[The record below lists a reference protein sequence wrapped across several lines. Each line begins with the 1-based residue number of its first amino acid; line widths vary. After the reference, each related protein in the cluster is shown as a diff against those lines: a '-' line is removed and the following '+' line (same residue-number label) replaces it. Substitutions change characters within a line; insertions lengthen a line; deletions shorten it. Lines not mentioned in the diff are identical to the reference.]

1 VISYPGQFNS
11 YTCFTRFKSDV
22 SNIPLPSQFTYP
34 FNYDPHQLCIIA
46 SEELKQKI
54 QSLPHVFDSVDGETE
69 SLGKMFGVLIVK
81 NQVNDLGYLAA
92 FSGKLFGGNLFE
104 GFVPPVFDT
113 LDPDGFYKKGEE
125 EINEI
130 NKKIQELEEGDELCS
145 LFSEMDSLKKEY
157 IISLENL
164 NTNLKQQK
172 INRNERRNSIGSL
185 PENERAE
192 IENMLNN
199 ESARDHYLL
208 KDFKR
213 NWKEKLL
220 GFESRL
226 AEKTQI
232 IQELKNER
240 KLMSAAL
247 QKKLF
252 DAYHFLNGNGELKN
266 LRQIFNINEE
276 NIPPSGAGE
285 CAAPKL
291 IHFAYVNGYKPVAMA
306 EFWWGASPQSEIRK
320 HGHFYPA
327 CKSKC
332 LPILTHML
340 EGLDVE
346 PNPMDHTIAKPKHL
360 DIIYEDAFIIVVNK
374 PEGLLSVPGKEVKD
388 SVQQRIADLFPDIVS
403 PMIVHRLDMSTS
415 GIMILAKSLEVYH
428 NLQAQFT
435 NRKIVKRYDAILD
448 GVLHSDEGII
458 ELPLRVD
465 LDNRPRQMVCYTYG
479 KPAKTKYKVI
489 NKDENTTLI
498 HFWPITGR
506 THQLRVH
513 SAHSSGLNLPILGDD
528 LYGRRSDRL
537 YLHAAYIQFWH
548 PGLQREMTLEVPSGF

>member
-1 VISYPGQFNS
+1 
-11 YTCFTRFKSDV
+11 
-22 SNIPLPSQFTYP
+22 
-34 FNYDPHQLCIIA
+34 
-46 SEELKQKI
+46 
-54 QSLPHVFDSVDGETE
+54 
-69 SLGKMFGVLIVK
+69 
-81 NQVNDLGYLAA
+81 
-92 FSGKLFGGNLFE
+92 
-104 GFVPPVFDT
+104 
-113 LDPDGFYKKGEE
+113 
-125 EINEI
+125 
-130 NKKIQELEEGDELCS
+130 
-145 LFSEMDSLKKEY
+145 
-157 IISLENL
+157 
-164 NTNLKQQK
+164 
-172 INRNERRNSIGSL
+172 
-185 PENERAE
+185 
-192 IENMLNN
+192 
-199 ESARDHYLL
+199 
-208 KDFKR
+208 
-213 NWKEKLL
+213 
-220 GFESRL
+220 
-226 AEKTQI
+226 
-232 IQELKNER
+232 
-240 KLMSAAL
+240 
-247 QKKLF
+247 
-252 DAYHFLNGNGELKN
+252 
-266 LRQIFNINEE
+266 
-276 NIPPSGAGE
+276 
-285 CAAPKL
+285 
-291 IHFAYVNGYKPVAMA
+291 MA

-332 LPILTHML
+332 LPILSHML

-360 DIIYEDAFIIVVNK
+360 DIIYEDSFIIAVNK

-388 SVQQRIADLFPDIVS
+388 SVQQRIADLFPGIVS

-415 GIMILAKSLEVYH
+415 GIMILAKSLKVYH